1 MTPENITE
9 NLPPLIEYLQL
20 GRCGAI
26 SYTDHVT
33 RALADDLQVVRY
45 EDLLTDPLAALFP
58 VFCRF
63 SDHQY
68 DRHRLEQVVSQQSF
82 EAETGR
88 RAGVAAPAS
97 YIRKG
102 IPETGETTL
111 IVRPPEFSMV
121 TAAKHWCGLDTS
133 RNVSGL
139 EVSAEDLNWKSP

>member
-1 MTPENITE
+1 MTPENLTE

-102 IPETGETTL
+102 ISGDWRNHFDRAAARVLDGYSGETL
-111 IVRPPEFSMV
+111 VRLGYESKREWV
-121 TAAKHWCGLDTS
+121 GS
-133 RNVSGL
+133 VR
-139 EVSAEDLNWKSP
+139 